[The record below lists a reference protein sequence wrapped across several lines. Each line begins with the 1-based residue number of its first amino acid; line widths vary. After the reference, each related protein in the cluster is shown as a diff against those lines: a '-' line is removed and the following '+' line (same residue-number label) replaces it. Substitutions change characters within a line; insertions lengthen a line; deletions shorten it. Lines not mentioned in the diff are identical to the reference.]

1 MQIGRPSKKKK
12 LETMR
17 KMAISRVG
25 QGPAWTPD
33 TCSSLGCGPQWPSR
47 AARTMTESAQMR
59 YTPEHLME
67 LRRPRGLL
75 SFFVAPPLRICI
87 KHAHYRL
94 FIPSLFSAPFPL
106 PSFGDAVAVLSW
118 EGIGWIGFRWSCT
131 LIRFVHHKK
140 RLSVAGVAGKRMPT
154 FCSCFILF
162 SQETC

>member
-59 YTPEHLME
+59 YTPEHLWNRAAHAASCPSLLHLPYGFALSTLIIAYLSLPFFPHRFHYHLLVTQLLYFRE
-67 LRRPRGLL
+67 RASAGLA
-75 SFFVAPPLRICI
+75 SDDPARWFA
-87 KHAHYRL
+87 L
-94 FIPSLFSAPFPL
+94 FITRNVCRLLVLLENVCL
-106 PSFGDAVAVLSW
+106 PY
-118 EGIGWIGFRWSCT
+118 
-131 LIRFVHHKK
+131 
-140 RLSVAGVAGKRMPT
+140 
-154 FCSCFILF
+154 CSCFILF